1 MQIIA
6 WIAAF
11 SIAITIHEAAHAWMA
26 DRLGDPTARLMGR
39 LSLNP
44 LVHYDP
50 VGTTLLLF
58 LVIMR
63 IFGAPVIPFGW
74 AKPVKFDPFNLENPR
89 KDSALI
95 SLAGPA
101 SNLIIAFVLSIILRV
116 IFFAVGPM
124 VYLAQLFIPIIILN
138 VALAVFNL
146 IPIHPLDG
154 GKILVGLLPASE
166 AREAEVFLKRY
177 GLFILILLI
186 FPTIGGVS
194 PINLVLSPI
203 INFFTN
209 ILIPSSFI

>member
-1 MQIIA
+1 
-6 WIAAF
+6 
-11 SIAITIHEAAHAWMA
+11 
-26 DRLGDPTARLMGR
+26 
-39 LSLNP
+39 
-44 LVHYDP
+44 
-50 VGTTLLLF
+50 
-58 LVIMR
+58 
-63 IFGAPVIPFGW
+63 
-74 AKPVKFDPFNLENPR
+74 
-89 KDSALI
+89 
-95 SLAGPA
+95 
-101 SNLIIAFVLSIILRV
+101 
-116 IFFAVGPM
+116 M